1 MARTVA
7 GTAAMAVVALLG
19 FAGIL
24 AVVGQDDPWVLL
36 LVAPV
41 VVVPLAIG
49 SLIVWRRQGNAVG
62 WVLIAD
68 AALLGLAFAV
78 EPYAR
83 YALVANAGSLPGGR
97 WALLWDQADWPTL
110 FAGATALALVFPDG
124 RLPSRRWRPLAIF
137 VAASFVAAIVAGM
150 LHPDRFPAVYGTADS
165 PLPHV
170 QAAVWLLLP
179 SLIGIL
185 AGLFAAAWAVR
196 VRLRRAGGV
205 ERMQL
210 LWFAYA
216 ATLLPLA
223 LLICLADGYF
233 TGGTGPLS
241 LAAIAVAATA
251 LSLSTGVALFRY
263 QLFDVELALSRT
275 LIYGSLTLLVLAIS
289 TTLVVL
295 LNLVLHSTGVAGGIA
310 AAVAALS
317 VQPLHRRLQRIVER
331 LVYGERSD
339 PYAALST
346 LGQRLES
353 APAGEE
359 VLATIVGS
367 VAGALR
373 VPHAVIE
380 LERGGTLATAA
391 SVGVPGDERIA
402 WFPLSYQGEVL
413 GRLGVVAPRG
423 ESLTAADR
431 RLLTDLARQSGVA
444 VHGVRV
450 MDDLQR
456 SRERLVMAREE
467 ERRRV
472 RRDLH
477 DGLGPTLAGMV
488 LKLSAAKGAAI
499 TRPADAERLIGELT
513 TETQEAIAEIRRLV
527 DGLRPPALDELG
539 LLQAL
544 QSQVTRLGPCYR
556 LSGPE
561 RLPELPA
568 AVEVAAYRIAS
579 EALTNAARH
588 ADAGSCELRIAV
600 NGMLELEVEDDGR
613 GMTAHQGR
621 GIGMRSM
628 RDRADELGG
637 AVTIAPGAG
646 GGTLV
651 RLTLPIETP

>member
-1 MARTVA
+1 MPRAVA
-7 GTAAMAVVALLG
+7 STAAAIVVALLG
-19 FAGIL
+19 LAGML
-24 AVVGQDDPWVLL
+24 AVVGDDDPWVLL

-41 VVVPLAIG
+41 VVVPLAVG
-49 SLIVWRRQGNAVG
+49 SLIVWRCQGHTVG

-83 YALVANAGSLPGGR
+83 YALVTNSGSLPGGE

-124 RLPSRRWRPLAIF
+124 RLPNRRWRPLAIF
-137 VAASFVAAIVAGM
+137 VAASFVVAILAGM
-150 LHPDRFPAVYGTADS
+150 LHPDRFHAVYGTVDS

-179 SLIGIL
+179 SLVGIL
-185 AGLFAAAWAVR
+185 AGLFAAAWAMR
-196 VRLRRAGGV
+196 VRLRRASGV

-233 TGGTGPLS
+233 TGGNGPVS

-251 LSLSTGVALFRY
+251 LSLSTGVALLRY
-263 QLFDVELALSRT
+263 QLFNIELALSRT
-275 LIYGSLTLLVLAIS
+275 LIYGSLTLVVLAAS
-289 TTLVVL
+289 TTLVVV

-310 AAVAALS
+310 AAVAAVS
-317 VQPLHRRLQRIVER
+317 VQPLHRRLQRVVER
-331 LVYGERSD
+331 LVYGDRSD

-346 LGQRLES
+346 LGERLEA

-367 VAGALR
+367 VADALR

-380 LERGGTLATAA
+380 LERDGILATAA
-391 SVGVPGDERIA
+391 SAGVPSDGRIA
-402 WFPLSYQGEVL
+402 WFPLSYQGEAL

-450 MDDLQR
+450 MGDLQR
-456 SRERLVMAREE
+456 SRERIVMAREE

-477 DGLGPTLAGMV
+477 DGLGPSLASMV
-488 LKLSAAKGAAI
+488 LKLSAAKRAAI
-499 TRPADAERLIGELT
+499 TSPVEAERLIAELT
-513 TETQEAIAEIRRLV
+513 SETQEAIAEIRRLV

-539 LLQAL
+539 LLRAL
-544 QSQVTRLGPCYR
+544 YLQVSRLGPGYR
-556 LSGPE
+556 LCGPDK
-561 RLPELPA
+561 LPDLPA

-588 ADAGSCELRIAV
+588 ADAGSCELRVSV

-613 GMTAHQGR
+613 GMSAHQGR

-637 AVTIAPGAG
+637 AVTITPRTG

-651 RLTLPIETP
+651 RLTLPIEAP